1 MFRERHRYANA
12 IAAAILA
19 LVVSLAAVTPAQ
31 AGGHTGSGI
40 GNDFVVPISADRA
53 AAIAANATGGR
64 VLKVERKGSVY
75 KVRVLLEG
83 QRVRNVSVDART
95 GKLR

>member
-19 LVVSLAAVTPAQ
+19 LVVSLAAVGPAQ
-31 AGGHTGSGI
+31 AGGHNGSGL
-40 GNDFVVPISADRA
+40 GNDFVAPISADRA
-53 AAIAANATGGR
+53 AAIAASATGGR
-64 VLKVERKGSVY
+64 VLKVERQGSVY
-75 KVRVLLEG
+75 KVRVLLDG

-95 GKLR
+95 GALR